1 MNEITKV
8 TITASAI
15 IKAVRMVQIGMTK
28 AAIFIGKLMVLE
40 FVHAELEDIEL
51 EHSEGATT
59 IIITASVVVAFV
71 AT

>member
-28 AAIFIGKLMVLE
+28 AAIFIRKLMVLE
-40 FVHAELEDIEL
+40 SVHAELEDIEL
-51 EHSEGATT
+51 EHSEEVT
-59 IIITASVVVAFV
+59 ITASVVVAFV